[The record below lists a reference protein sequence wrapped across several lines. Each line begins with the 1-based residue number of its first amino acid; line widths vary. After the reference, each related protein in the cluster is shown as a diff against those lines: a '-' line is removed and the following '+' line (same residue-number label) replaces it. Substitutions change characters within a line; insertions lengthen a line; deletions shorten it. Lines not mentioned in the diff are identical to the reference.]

1 MKLPNHLTTF
11 LFEFYNYARHV
22 KDNDTLGDKKQEIA
36 KLVRNIDAQKYKS
49 LCTSAPKSK
58 ESSLS
63 EREDSDDTDDETDR
77 SSSNHVRTSIE
88 AALREAGFKVIP
100 QYFDNFEPLVEV
112 GADVLCLL
120 RS

>member
-36 KLVRNIDAQKYKS
+36 KLAQNIDAQKYKS
-49 LCTSAPKSK
+49 LCTDAPKSK
-58 ESSLS
+58 ETSLS
-63 EREDSDDTDDETDR
+63 EIGAGDDTDDETDR
-77 SSSNHVRTSIE
+77 RSSNHVRTSIQ

-100 QYFDNFEPLVEV
+100 QYFDDFEPLVEV